1 MAYDKLTLDGKVAV
15 VIGGTSGI
23 GRACAHGFAEAG
35 ARAVV
40 ASSRR
45 EAEVERTAAELEA
58 KGARTLRQTVDVVSK
73 SSLVAL
79 REAVVA
85 AFGRVDI
92 MLNAAGR
99 TRKVPTLELE
109 VEDWDAILECNL
121 KGSFLA
127 CQVFGAQ
134 MAAQEKGKIINIAS
148 LASFVS
154 LSEAVPYCVSKSGVA
169 MLTKCLGSEWASR
182 GINVNAIAPGVFR
195 TPLNT
200 HLLDIPERKTRILSH
215 TPMQRFGDVEEL
227 KGAAIFLAS
236 EASDFVTGTILA
248 VDGGFLAMG
257 I

>member
-85 AFGRVDI
+85 AFG
-92 MLNAAGR
+92 
-99 TRKVPTLELE
+99 
-109 VEDWDAILECNL
+109 
-121 KGSFLA
+121 
-127 CQVFGAQ
+127 
-134 MAAQEKGKIINIAS
+134 
-148 LASFVS
+148 
-154 LSEAVPYCVSKSGVA
+154 
-169 MLTKCLGSEWASR
+169 
-182 GINVNAIAPGVFR
+182 
-195 TPLNT
+195 
-200 HLLDIPERKTRILSH
+200 
-215 TPMQRFGDVEEL
+215 DVEEL

>member
-1 MAYDKLTLDGKVAV
+1 VYEKLKLDGKVAV

-23 GRACAHGFAEAG
+23 GRSCAHGFAEAG

-45 EAEVERTAAELEA
+45 MEEVVRTARELES
-58 KGARTLRQTVDVVSK
+58 KGVETLRLTVDVVSK
-73 SSLVAL
+73 GSLEAL
-79 REAVVA
+79 RDAVVER
-85 AFGRVDI
+85 FGQVDI
-92 MLNAAGR
+92 LLNAAGR
-99 TRKVPTLELE
+99 TKKVATLELDE
-109 VEDWDAILECNL
+109 GDWDAILETNL

-127 CQVFGAQ
+127 CQVFGAR
-134 MAAQEKGKIINIAS
+134 MAAQHKGKIINIAS
-148 LASFVS
+148 LGSFVS

-169 MLTKCLGSEWASR
+169 MLTKCLGSEWATL
-182 GINVNAIAPGVFR
+182 GVNVNAIAPGVFR

-200 HLLDIPERKTRILSH
+200 HLLDMPERKARILGH

-236 EASDFVTGTILA
+236 DAADFVTGEVLA

>member
-1 MAYDKLTLDGKVAV
+1 MAYNKLNLDGKIAV

-45 EAEVERTAAELEA
+45 SEEVEHTAAELEA
-58 KGARTLRQTVDVVSK
+58 RGVETVRRTVDVVSK
-73 SSLVAL
+73 SSLVEL
-79 REAVVA
+79 RDAVVG

-92 MLNAAGR
+92 LLNAAGR
-99 TRKVPTLELE
+99 TKKGPTLEFAE
-109 VEDWDAILECNL
+109 EDWDSILDCNL

-127 CQVFGAQ
+127 AQVFGAQ
-134 MAAQEKGKIINIAS
+134 MAAQGKGKIINIAS
-148 LASFVS
+148 LGSFVS

-169 MLTKCLGSEWASR
+169 MLTKCLGSEWAPR
-182 GINVNAIAPGVFR
+182 GVNVNAIAPGVFR

-200 HLLDIPERKTRILSH
+200 HLLDIPERKARILGH

-236 EASDFVTGTILA
+236 EASDFVTGEILA

>member
-1 MAYDKLTLDGKVAV
+1 MAYDKLNLNGKVAV

-23 GRACAHGFAEAG
+23 GQSCAHGYAEAG

-45 EAEVERTAAELEA
+45 PEEVERTAAELEA
-58 KGARTLRQTVDVVSK
+58 RGVETLRRTVDVVSK
-73 SSLVAL
+73 GSLQQL
-79 REAVVA
+79 CDAVVER
-85 AFGRVDI
+85 FGRVDI
-92 MLNAAGR
+92 LLNAAGR
-99 TRKVPTLELE
+99 TKKVPTLDLDEA
-109 VEDWDAILECNL
+109 DWDAILDCNL

-127 CQVFGAQ
+127 CQVFGAR
-134 MAAQEKGKIINIAS
+134 MAAQGSGKIINIAS
-148 LASFVS
+148 LGSFVS

-169 MLTKCLGSEWASR
+169 MLTKCLGSEWAPH
-182 GINVNAIAPGVFR
+182 GVNVNAIAPGVFR

-200 HLLDIPERKTRILSH
+200 KLLDIPERKARILGH

-236 EASDFVTGTILA
+236 AAADFITGEVLA

>member
-1 MAYDKLTLDGKVAV
+1 MTYDKLTLDGKVAV

-40 ASSRR
+40 AASRR

-58 KGARTLRQTVDVVSK
+58 KGARTLRRTVDVVSK

-85 AFGRVDI
+85 RFGRVDI

-99 TRKVPTLELE
+99 TRKIPTLELAE
-109 VEDWDAILECNL
+109 EDWDAILECNL
-121 KGSFLA
+121 KGCFLA

-134 MAAQEKGKIINIAS
+134 MAAQEKGKVINIAS
-148 LASFVS
+148 LGSFVS

-200 HLLDIPERKTRILSH
+200 HLLDIPERKMRILSH

-236 EASDFVTGTILA
+236 EASDFVTGAILA

>member
-1 MAYDKLTLDGKVAV
+1 MPYEKFSLKGKIAV

-23 GRACAHGFAEAG
+23 GRACAHGFAEAD

-45 EAEVERTAAELEA
+45 SEEVERAAVELEA
-58 KGARTLRQTVDVVSK
+58 KGVETFCRTVDVLDRA
-73 SSLVAL
+73 SLVAL
-79 REAVVA
+79 REEAVKK
-85 AFGRVDI
+85 FGRIDI
-92 MLNAAGR
+92 LLNAAGR
-99 TRKVPTLELE
+99 TKKAPTLDLSE
-109 VEDWDAILECNL
+109 EDWDAILDCNL

-127 CQVFGAQ
+127 CQVFGEQ
-134 MAAQEKGKIINIAS
+134 MAAQKKGKIINIAS
-148 LASFVS
+148 LGSFVS

-169 MLTKCLGSEWASR
+169 MLTKCLGSEWAPK
-182 GINVNAIAPGVFR
+182 GIHVNAIAPGVFR
-195 TPLNT
+195 TPLNS
-200 HLLDIPERKTRILSH
+200 HLLELPERKDRILGH

-236 EASDFVTGTILA
+236 DASDFVTGEILA